1 MSGINK
7 QLFADDTRSNMTR
20 LSLPMPMAWHEFVT
34 WIGEAHWKKRKK
46 ERQGVYGVLMYLP
59 LQPPSLTLQTH

>member
-7 QLFADDTRSNMTR
+7 QLFVDAISFNITR

-34 WIGEAHWKKRKK
+34 WIGEAHWKKRMK
-46 ERQGVYGVLMYLP
+46 ER
-59 LQPPSLTLQTH
+59 